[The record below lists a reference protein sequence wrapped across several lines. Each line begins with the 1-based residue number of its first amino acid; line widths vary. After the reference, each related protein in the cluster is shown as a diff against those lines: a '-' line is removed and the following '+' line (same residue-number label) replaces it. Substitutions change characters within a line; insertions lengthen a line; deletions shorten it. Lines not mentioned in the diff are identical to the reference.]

1 MNNDQ
6 LGLESNGNEHAL
18 AGTTMQ
24 DQSSGDGDQLAS
36 ALSSGDMGDANF
48 VVETTSKAPA
58 KSTIA
63 LFLVLVV
70 GAGSVYFMYRRT
82 GPQSASAAASK
93 ETTEAKKTIS
103 TFLSGKES
111 NIKAM
116 ESMLKN
122 TQMVVQ
128 QFLAYPSVTQVPL
141 SDLRTNPFRAKER
154 TANNGGPQE
163 NLNDIA
169 ERRRRE
175 EERVSIRKAADG
187 LQLQSI
193 MFSDA
198 RKACMIN
205 NTLYR
210 EAQMIDGFTI
220 EKINPSSVIV
230 KNGPYRFELGLR
242 R

>member
-6 LGLESNGNEHAL
+6 LGLGSNGDEQAL
-18 AGTTMQ
+18 AGTTTQ
-24 DQSSGDGDQLAS
+24 DPSSSDGDQLAA
-36 ALSSGDMGDANF
+36 ALSAGDVGDANF
-48 VVETTSKAPA
+48 VVEQTSKAPA

-70 GAGSVYFMYRRT
+70 GAASVYFMYRRT
-82 GPQSASAAASK
+82 GPQSASAASK
-93 ETTEAKKTIS
+93 ETTEATKTIS
-103 TFLSGKES
+103 SFLSGKDS

-122 TQMVVQ
+122 TQLVVQ

-141 SDLRTNPFRAKER
+141 SDLRTNPFRYKEPS
-154 TANNGGPQE
+154 ANGGTQE
-163 NLNDIA
+163 NLSDIA
-169 ERRRRE
+169 EKRRRE
-175 EERVSIRKAADG
+175 EERVAIRKSADG

-210 EAQMIDGFTI
+210 ETQMIDGFTI
-220 EKINPSSVIV
+220 EKINPNSVIV
-230 KNGPYRFELGLR
+230 KNGPYRFELALR